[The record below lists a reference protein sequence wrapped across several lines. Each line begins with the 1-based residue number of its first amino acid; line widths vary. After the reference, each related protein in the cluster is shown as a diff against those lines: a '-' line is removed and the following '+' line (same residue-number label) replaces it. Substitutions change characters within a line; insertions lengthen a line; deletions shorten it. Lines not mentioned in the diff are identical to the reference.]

1 MYPILFVDDD
11 HSLLKSFK
19 RTLSREFKVSL
30 ADDPAQGLTMLEE
43 RGPFPVVVTDMKM
56 PLMNGI
62 EFLSRAQKISPDTVR
77 ILLTGHADQQTAI
90 DAVNTGQVF
99 RFLTKPCE
107 VETLVAMLR
116 AAARQHQLMVAE
128 RELLEQTLL
137 GTVGV
142 LSQILTLINPVA
154 QGKAN
159 RLRLYCRHLAKVLH
173 LDEVWL
179 VEMAAMLSQLGCLT
193 IPPEV
198 ITRQMAGGRLKE
210 KEEAMVR
217 EHPRLAGKLLA
228 QIPRLETVVEIVAAQ
243 GRSDL
248 ELREL
253 FGEPGREKIHL
264 LCRILQVSNGLDQL
278 IMEGQPPKAA
288 LTAMLDDGKAFDAE
302 LVRLLASYPFG
313 LQNMVRMKV
322 SSKDLTTQMTLDE
335 DVHTSKG
342 MLLAAQGQKVTTA
355 LLNGILNY
363 SETIGVKEPF
373 AVLVPLIHFPEQQ
386 V

>member
-1 MYPILFVDDD
+1 MYQILFVDDD
-11 HSLLKSFK
+11 LRLLKSFE
-19 RTLSREFKVSL
+19 RTLSGEFKVFL
-30 ADDPAQGLTMLEE
+30 ADSPTLGLSMLEG

-56 PLMNGI
+56 PGMNGI

-99 RFLTKPCE
+99 RFLTKPCD
-107 VETLVAMLR
+107 VETMVVMLR
-116 AAARQHQLMVAE
+116 AATRQHQLVVAE
-128 RELLEQTLL
+128 RELLERTLL

-154 QGKAN
+154 QGRAN
-159 RLRLYCRHLAKVLH
+159 RLRLYCRHLAKAMQLE
-173 LDEVWL
+173 EVWL

-198 ITRQMAGGRLKE
+198 ITRQMAGGLLKE
-210 KEEAMVR
+210 KEALMVR

-228 QIPRLETVVEIVAAQ
+228 QIPRLETVVEIIAAQ
-243 GRSDL
+243 GRSDR

-253 FGEPGREKIHL
+253 FREPGREKIHL
-264 LCRILQVSNGLDQL
+264 LCRILQVSSGLDQL
-278 IMEGQPPKAA
+278 IMGGQPPKVA
-288 LTAMLDDGKAFDAE
+288 LATMLENGETFDRE
-302 LVRLLASYPFG
+302 LVLLLCKYPFG

-322 SSKDLTTQMTLDE
+322 TGKDLTTQMTLDE
-335 DVHTSKG
+335 DVLTSQG
-342 MLLAAQGQKVTTA
+342 VLLAAQGQRVTTA
-355 LLNGILNY
+355 LLSGILNY
-363 SETIGVKEPF
+363 SVTIGIKEPF